1 MRQEPD
7 EAREDSGIENG
18 SDTSVEAAGEAT
30 DHGGGLDEEVGV
42 AIGGRIGCGGENIGD
57 GGDQAELDEGKL
69 LGAVT
74 DDAILEVAESLDLD
88 LGVGRGEAGE
98 EVGVVA
104 RGGRRGRRRC
114 RS

>member
-18 SDTSVEAAGEAT
+18 SDARVEAAGEAT
-30 DHGGGLDEEVGV
+30 DDGGGLDEEVGV
-42 AIGGRIGCGGENIGD
+42 AIGDGIGCGGENIGD
-57 GGDQAELDEGKL
+57 GGDQAKLHEGKL

-74 DDAILEVAESLDLD
+74 DDAVLEVAESLDLD
-88 LGVGRGEAGE
+88 LGVGREEARE

-104 RGGRRGRRRC
+104 PGGRRGRGRC
-114 RS
+114 WS